1 MPARRMV
8 MHPAHGSPRSD
19 THRSILIVDD
29 EQDFCAVVTE
39 ILQLY
44 GFTVFAANN
53 AAEAFSILERAQP
66 DLILTDVMMPETDGL
81 TLIRKLRSHPLWSK
95 IPAIVLSAKASP
107 EDLEAARRAGAS
119 ACLPKPFSVH
129 QLRSV
134 IEAYV
139 PAPGYVSASP

>member
-1 MPARRMV
+1 MSPALGT
-8 MHPAHGSPRSD
+8 HRSD
-19 THRSILIVDD
+19 IHRSILIVDD

-53 AAEAFSILERAQP
+53 AAEAFSILERAKP

-81 TLIRKLRSHPLWSK
+81 SLIRDLRSHPLWSK

-107 EDLEAARRAGAS
+107 EDLEAARIAGADD
-119 ACLPKPFSVH
+119 CLPKPFSVH

-139 PAPGYVSASP
+139 PAPRSLAAPP